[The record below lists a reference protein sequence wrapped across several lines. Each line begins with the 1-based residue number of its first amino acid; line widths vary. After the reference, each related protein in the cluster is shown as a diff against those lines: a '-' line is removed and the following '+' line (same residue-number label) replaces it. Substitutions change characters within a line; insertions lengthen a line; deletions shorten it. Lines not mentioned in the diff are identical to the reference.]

1 MKSNQERLATII
13 IPCRDELQSLI
24 ITVPFI
30 LSTCQ
35 KVGQVLII
43 ADEREDNSFQ
53 LRESFSL
60 DSHRVSYILNSK
72 GGVFHAIEA
81 GVRNSKYDI
90 CLVLPADELLP
101 ILNVDEMLSSL
112 SDVNRFVTATRH
124 KSGGK
129 RYGGN
134 LLGKSFSNLGNLFL
148 RLRYPSTISDF
159 TTGIKGFYKSD
170 WPLLSIGANRKGWSC
185 ALAFS
190 INAIKNDLEP
200 IEIPVISVDR
210 FAGGTSSFSLRG
222 WLWSYIRIALKP

>member
-1 MKSNQERLATII
+1 MKTNQESLATVI
-13 IPCRDELQSLI
+13 IPCRDELQSLV
-24 ITVPFI
+24 ITIPFI
-30 LSTCQ
+30 LTTCR
-35 KVGQVLII
+35 KVGEVLIV
-43 ADEREDNSFQ
+43 ADDKEDSSFQ
-53 LRESFSL
+53 LRDFFSPDAHL
-60 DSHRVSYILNSK
+60 VSYILNSE

-112 SDVNRFVTATRH
+112 NDANRFVTATRH

-170 WPLLSIGANRKGWSC
+170 WPLISIGANRRGWSC

-190 INAIKNDLEP
+190 INAIKNDLRP
-200 IEIPVISVDR
+200 VEIPVISVDR
-210 FAGGTSSFSLRG
+210 FAGGTSSFSLRS
-222 WLWSYIRIALKP
+222 WLWSYILIALKP

>member
-1 MKSNQERLATII
+1 MKTNQERLATVI
-13 IPCRDELQSLI
+13 IPCRNELQSLR

-30 LSTCQ
+30 LLTCQ
-35 KVGQVLII
+35 KVGEVLIV
-43 ADEREDNSFQ
+43 ADEKEDSSFQ

-60 DSHRVSYILNSK
+60 DGHLVSYILNSK

-101 ILNVDEMLSSL
+101 ILNVDKMLSSL
-112 SDVNRFVTATRH
+112 SDTKRFVTATRH

-170 WPLLSIGANRKGWSC
+170 WPLLSIGANRRGWSC

-190 INAIKNDLEP
+190 INAIKNGLGP
-200 IEIPVISVDR
+200 VEIPVISVDR
-210 FAGGTSSFSLRG
+210 FVGGTSSFSLRG
-222 WLWSYIRIALKP
+222 WLWSYILIALKP